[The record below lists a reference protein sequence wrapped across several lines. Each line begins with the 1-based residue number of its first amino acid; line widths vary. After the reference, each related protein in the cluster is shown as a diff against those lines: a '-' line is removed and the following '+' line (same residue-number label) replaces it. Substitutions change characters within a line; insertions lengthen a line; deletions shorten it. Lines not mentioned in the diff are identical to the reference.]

1 MVNQLGY
8 ESLLIRFFCYNFFIH
23 SIMLE
28 IFIFSFLVALTG
40 ALSPGPL
47 LTFTIYKSL
56 KQKRGYLAGI
66 YIILGHATIEFALI
80 IALLAGAS
88 LFFQNL
94 IFLTFV
100 GIIGGI
106 LLTIYG
112 ILIIKDVRK
121 QEINF
126 SLEINENNIKGF
138 KGNSFLGGIIVS
150 LSNPYWEFW
159 WAVIG
164 LGFLV
169 SYDVSF
175 ANPLGILLF
184 FLGHELGDLI
194 WYLPISTIVHFG
206 KRVFNP
212 KIYKYVLIACSLF
225 MIIFGVY
232 LALNIIFN
240 PPTI

>member
-1 MVNQLGY
+1 M
-8 ESLLIRFFCYNFFIH
+8 I
-23 SIMLE
+23 E
-28 IFIFSFLVALTG
+28 IFIFSFLIALTG

-56 KQKRGYLAGI
+56 QQKRGYLAGI
-66 YIILGHATIEFALI
+66 YIIFGHATIEFTLI

-88 LFFQNL
+88 LVFQNF

-100 GIIGGI
+100 GIIGGC

-112 ILIIKDVRK
+112 ILIIKNVKK
-121 QEINF
+121 QEFNIN
-126 SLEINENNIKGF
+126 LEINENNIKGF

-164 LGFLV
+164 LGFMI
-169 SYDVSF
+169 SYNVSF

-184 FLGHELGDLI
+184 FLGHELGDLV

-206 KRVFNP
+206 KRTLNP

-225 MIIFGVY
+225 MVIFGIY
-232 LALNIIFN
+232 LILNIIFN
-240 PPTI
+240 PPTL

>member
-1 MVNQLGY
+1 M
-8 ESLLIRFFCYNFFIH
+8 
-23 SIMLE
+23 IMFE

-56 KQKRGYLAGI
+56 KLKRGYLAGV
-66 YIILGHATIEFALI
+66 YIILGHATIEFALL
-80 IALLAGAS
+80 IALLAGAW
-88 LFFQNL
+88 LIFQNVY
-94 IFLTFV
+94 FLTV
-100 GIIGGI
+100 IGIVGGI

-112 ILIIKDVRK
+112 ILVLRSIRK
-121 QEINF
+121 EKIALN
-126 SLEINENNIKGF
+126 LEIDENQLKGYR
-138 KGNSFLGGIIVS
+138 GNSFLGGIIVS

-164 LGFLV
+164 LGFLI

-184 FLGHELGDLI
+184 FLGHELGDI
-194 WYLPISTIVHFG
+194 VWYLPISTIVHLG
-206 KRVFNP
+206 KKKLNP
-212 KIYKYVLIACSLF
+212 RLYRYVLIICSLF

-232 LALNIIFN
+232 LGLNVIFN
-240 PPTI
+240 PPKL